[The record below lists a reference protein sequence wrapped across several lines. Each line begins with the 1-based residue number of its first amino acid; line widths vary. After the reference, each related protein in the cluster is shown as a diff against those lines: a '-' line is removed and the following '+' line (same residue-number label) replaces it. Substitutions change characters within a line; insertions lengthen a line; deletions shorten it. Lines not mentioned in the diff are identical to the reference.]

1 MELIVNGHSL
11 LCFFTITC
19 RTRNLI
25 ALLNTS
31 FLSGG
36 VIRQIRFILSNH
48 RTTDG
53 NPHQEK
59 LFSTRNRTFAKYIDW
74 SLQIIEIDDKL
85 LKIFRQK

>member
-1 MELIVNGHSL
+1 M
-11 LCFFTITC
+11 
-19 RTRNLI
+19 
-25 ALLNTS
+25 
-31 FLSGG
+31 
-36 VIRQIRFILSNH
+36 IRQIRFILSNH